1 MINSFLFNTG
11 SENTG
16 SLIQVIESGSIGSNN
31 LTGDTGVVSSDYNPS
46 FSNLQTNDLILIIG
60 SGQQVNAPVFFQSND
75 EPPERV
81 QTNFVVPEGFTSI
94 LEKPIDDFNTK
105 ATSFISYRTIP
116 VGETSYQVELTPS
129 TVGNPTRSTVYNYFI
144 LRGVNPEDPYSLI
157 LSSSNDDIGNI
168 NIEDSQA
175 IIYSLYYQSS
185 SFFNDYTEDQ
195 TPPTSSL
202 NPDVNLNGSQPPN
215 SFSSSIAAGALNQG
229 VIPFVFGAT
238 LGEIKTQAL
247 VHSAFKKFDEA
258 TTFNPD
264 AFSFS
269 NGHAGG
275 KSTTA
280 IVFNNTLDIDPPIKT
295 HIVPTSSF
303 EVNTTTGTGSW
314 NPPPNGNNA
323 FYDNSGIKS
332 LNFYY
337 KFAYADNFTSV
348 PGTTGSGYEEPILAG
363 TSNMVSFLE
372 NGFQKPLSTQ
382 GYYTGYYTAV
392 DKFGNESVPA
402 DQVDTFLLT
411 GFNAPVPEI
420 TQNGSTGFNLAGSGG
435 GVQTTVSLSNLQVD
449 DLVLVFAYAGDNT
462 NQLGVRENP
471 DDFATVSLNGVNLS
485 NGRFK
490 SFYRFASSTSMD
502 IQFYRVNSTV
512 ANDVIAQYF
521 VIRGVRTDEPF
532 HSFVFRQGDENGDAS
547 TNILTFPPSS
557 GILGESFNSLV
568 LSIAGVRG
576 DNTANRTP
584 VIQGNVNNSL
594 QLLNGSPDSVNRS
607 FNDIVFAAYGQEDPS
622 SANVN
627 DIGYPLRTMGR
638 SAAGVLYINPS
649 DSLNSTATPTTS
661 GVEIENFNIETTSVQ
676 LVGAS

>member
-60 SGQQVNAPVFFQSND
+60 SGQQVNAPAFFLNNTN
-75 EPPERV
+75 PPERV
-81 QTNFVVPEGFTSI
+81 QPNFVVPEGFTSI

-105 ATSFISYRTIP
+105 ATSFIAYRTIP
-116 VGETSYQVELTPS
+116 AGETSYQVELTPS
-129 TVGNPTRSTVYNYFI
+129 TAGDTTRSTVYNYFI
-144 LRGVNPEDPYSLI
+144 LRGVNPKDPYSLI

-185 SFFNDYTEDQ
+185 SFWNNYTRDNAS
-195 TPPTSSL
+195 PPTSSL
-202 NPDVNLNGSQPPN
+202 NPNVNLNGSQPPN
-215 SFSSSIAAGALNQG
+215 SFSSSISAGALNQG
-229 VIPFVFGAT
+229 PIF
-238 LGEIKTQAL
+238 LGVGQIKTQAL

-258 TTFNPD
+258 TLFDPD

-269 NGHAGG
+269 NGHAEG

-280 IVFNNTLDIDPPIKT
+280 IVFNNVLDGDPPIKT

-323 FYDNSGIKS
+323 FYDNFGIKS

-337 KFAYADNFTSV
+337 KYAYADNFTSIS
-348 PGTTGSGYEEPILAG
+348 GTTGSGYEEPILAG
-363 TSNMVSFLE
+363 TSNLVSFLE
-372 NGFQKPLSTQ
+372 NGFQKPLSSQ

-420 TQNGSTGFNLAGSGG
+420 TQNGSTGFDLVGIGG
-435 GVQTTVSLSNLQVD
+435 GVQNTVSLSNLQVD
-449 DLVLVFAYAGDNT
+449 DLVLVFAYTADTGDNT
-462 NQLGVRENP
+462 NELGVRENP
-471 DDFATVSLNGVNLS
+471 DDFATVSLNGENFR
-485 NGRFK
+485 NNRFK

-512 ANDVIAQYF
+512 ATDVIVQYF
-521 VIRGVRTDEPF
+521 VIRGARSDEPF
-532 HSFVFRQGDENGDAS
+532 HSFVFRQGNENGNNT
-547 TNILTFPPSS
+547 TNILTFPTSS

-576 DNTANRTP
+576 DSTANRTP

-594 QLLNGSPDSVNRS
+594 QLLNGSPDSVNREFS
-607 FNDIVFAAYGQEDPS
+607 DIVFAAYGQEDPS

-627 DIGYPLRTMGR
+627 DIGYPLRSIGR
-638 SAAGVLYINPS
+638 SAAGVLYINPTG
-649 DSLNSTATPTTS
+649 SLNSPITPTTS
-661 GVEIENFNIETTSVQ
+661 GIEEGDLTVGTTTVQ
-676 LVGAS
+676 IVGAS

>member
-60 SGQQVNAPVFFQSND
+60 SGQQVNAPAFFLNNTN
-75 EPPERV
+75 PPERV
-81 QTNFVVPEGFTSI
+81 QPNFVVPEGFTSI

-105 ATSFISYRTIP
+105 ATSFIAYRTIP
-116 VGETSYQVELTPS
+116 AGETSYQVELTPS
-129 TVGNPTRSTVYNYFI
+129 TAGDTTRSTVYNYFI
-144 LRGVNPEDPYSLI
+144 LRGVNPKDPYSLI

-185 SFFNDYTEDQ
+185 SFWNNYTRDNAS
-195 TPPTSSL
+195 PPTSSL
-202 NPDVNLNGSQPPN
+202 NPNVNLNGSQPPN
-215 SFSSSIAAGALNQG
+215 SFSSSISAGALNQG
-229 VIPFVFGAT
+229 PIF
-238 LGEIKTQAL
+238 LGVGQIKTQAL

-258 TTFNPD
+258 TLFDPD

-269 NGHAGG
+269 NGHAEG

-280 IVFNNTLDIDPPIKT
+280 IVFNNVLDGDPPIKT

-323 FYDNSGIKS
+323 FYDNFGIKS

-337 KFAYADNFTSV
+337 KYAYADNFTSIS
-348 PGTTGSGYEEPILAG
+348 GTTGSGYEEPILAG
-363 TSNMVSFLE
+363 TSNLVSFLE
-372 NGFQKPLSTQ
+372 NGFQKPLSSQ

-420 TQNGSTGFNLAGSGG
+420 TQNGSTGFDLVGIGG
-435 GVQTTVSLSNLQVD
+435 GVQNTVSLSNLQVD
-449 DLVLVFAYAGDNT
+449 DLVLVFAYTADTGDNT
-462 NQLGVRENP
+462 NELGVRENP
-471 DDFATVSLNGVNLS
+471 DDFATVSLSGENFRN
-485 NGRFK
+485 NRFK

-512 ANDVIAQYF
+512 ATDVIVQYF
-521 VIRGVRTDEPF
+521 VIRGARSDEPF
-532 HSFVFRQGDENGDAS
+532 HSFVFRQGNENGNNT
-547 TNILTFPPSS
+547 TNILTFPTSS

-576 DNTANRTP
+576 DSTANRTP

-594 QLLNGSPDSVNRS
+594 QLLNGSPDSVNREFS
-607 FNDIVFAAYGQEDPS
+607 DIVFAAYGQEDPS

-627 DIGYPLRTMGR
+627 DIGYPLRSIGR
-638 SAAGVLYINPS
+638 SAAGVLYINPTG
-649 DSLNSTATPTTS
+649 SLNSPITPTTS
-661 GVEIENFNIETTSVQ
+661 GIEEGDLTVGTTTVQ
-676 LVGAS
+676 IVGAS

>member
-1 MINSFLFNTG
+1 
-11 SENTG
+11 
-16 SLIQVIESGSIGSNN
+16 
-31 LTGDTGVVSSDYNPS
+31 
-46 FSNLQTNDLILIIG
+46 
-60 SGQQVNAPVFFQSND
+60 
-75 EPPERV
+75 
-81 QTNFVVPEGFTSI
+81 
-94 LEKPIDDFNTK
+94 
-105 ATSFISYRTIP
+105 
-116 VGETSYQVELTPS
+116 
-129 TVGNPTRSTVYNYFI
+129 
-144 LRGVNPEDPYSLI
+144 
-157 LSSSNDDIGNI
+157 
-168 NIEDSQA
+168 
-175 IIYSLYYQSS
+175 
-185 SFFNDYTEDQ
+185 
-195 TPPTSSL
+195 
-202 NPDVNLNGSQPPN
+202 
-215 SFSSSIAAGALNQG
+215 
-229 VIPFVFGAT
+229 
-238 LGEIKTQAL
+238 
-247 VHSAFKKFDEA
+247 
-258 TTFNPD
+258 
-264 AFSFS
+264 
-269 NGHAGG
+269 
-275 KSTTA
+275 
-280 IVFNNTLDIDPPIKT
+280 
-295 HIVPTSSF
+295 
-303 EVNTTTGTGSW
+303 
-314 NPPPNGNNA
+314 
-323 FYDNSGIKS
+323 
-332 LNFYY
+332 
-337 KFAYADNFTSV
+337 
-348 PGTTGSGYEEPILAG
+348 
-363 TSNMVSFLE
+363 MVSFLE